1 MFSLEQIQRKP
12 HFFAP
17 LPERRLWLH
26 GSWLFLPLLLVAGGQ
41 EVMAFSCARGGS
53 GWILGKMSSR
63 NAQAGGG
70 IVVPGGVQAIPWL

>member
-1 MFSLEQIQRKP
+1 VGVSFSSQG
-12 HFFAP
+12 A
-17 LPERRLWLH
+17 
-26 GSWLFLPLLLVAGGQ
+26 AGGQ

-70 IVVPGGVQAIPWL
+70 IVVPGGVQAILWL

>member
-17 LPERRLWLH
+17 LHERRLSLR
-26 GSWLFLPLLLVAGGQ
+26 GSRLFLLLLLVAGGQ

-53 GWILGKMSSR
+53 RWILGKMSSH